1 MAKKIDR
8 RRTYILQIDTETANT
23 LRDETGKLDTSSG
36 LTYDIGFAIIDK
48 QGRIYEYKSFV
59 VKEVFSDMP
68 NVMDTAYYKKKLP
81 IYYEGLRTGEFVE
94 KSILYVRKVVL
105 NMMEKYRCHIV
116 CAHNAFFDC
125 GVLNSSIR
133 YLTKSRIRYFFPF
146 GTIWWD
152 TLKMAKVIQ
161 SQKGYRMWCE
171 ANGAMTNGQPSK
183 SAENLYRYISGIND
197 FDEHHTGLE
206 DVKIESKI
214 LAHCFRQ
221 HKAMTK
227 ELWQKKDTPE
237 NTPFQ
242 IALMASLKR
251 EPTLRWAGA

>member
-8 RRTYILQIDTETANT
+8 RRRYILQIDTETANT
-23 LRDETGKLDTSSG
+23 ERDEIGRLDTSSG

-48 QGRIYEYKSFV
+48 QGHIYEHKSFV
-59 VKEVFSDMP
+59 IKEVFSDMP
-68 NVMDTAYYKKKLP
+68 DVMNTAYYKKKLP
-81 IYYEGLRTGEFVE
+81 IYYEGLRNGEFVE

-105 NMMEKYRCHIV
+105 NMMKKYRCNTV
-116 CAHNAFFDC
+116 CAHNAHFDAS
-125 GVLNSSIR
+125 VLNSTIR
-133 YLTKSRIRYFFPF
+133 YLTQSRVRYFFPF

-161 SQKGYRMWCE
+161 SQKMYKLWCQM
-171 ANGAMTNGQPSK
+171 NGAMTNGQPSK

-227 ELWQKKDTPE
+227 ELYPVKDSPE

-242 IALMASLKR
+242 IALLTSLKR
-251 EPTLRWAGA
+251 TPTLYWANT